1 MIITGFKMAKIKDHY
16 YNDASTSSEPLIRH
30 LMVKQLAEYRVETT
44 TLRELLTM
52 LHEQVEKEYDI
63 MPTSILRQE
72 YNKLFNQH
80 MGD

>member
-44 TLRELLTM
+44 TLRELLTA
-52 LHEQVEKEYDI
+52 LQEQAEKEYN
-63 MPTSILRQE
+63 MLPNAILKQE
-72 YNKLFNQH
+72 YDKLFNR
-80 MGD
+80 

>member
-44 TLRELLTM
+44 TLRELLTA
-52 LHEQVEKEYDI
+52 LQEQAEKEYD
-63 MPTSILRQE
+63 MLPTVILKQE
-72 YNKLFNQH
+72 YDKLFNR
-80 MGD
+80 

>member
-44 TLRELLTM
+44 TLRELLTA
-52 LHEQVEKEYDI
+52 LQEQAEKEYDNLPNAVLI
-63 MPTSILRQE
+63 AE
-72 YNKLFNQH
+72 YNKLFNR
-80 MGD
+80 

>member
-44 TLRELLTM
+44 TLRELLTA
-52 LHEQVEKEYDI
+52 LHEQAEKEYDNLPNAVLI
-63 MPTSILRQE
+63 AE
-72 YNKLFNQH
+72 YNKLFNR
-80 MGD
+80 

>member
-44 TLRELLTM
+44 TLRELLTA
-52 LHEQVEKEYDI
+52 LQEQAEKEYD
-63 MPTSILRQE
+63 MLPTVILKQD
-72 YNKLFNQH
+72 YDKLFNR
-80 MGD
+80 